1 MKLLLILVGLAAA
14 IALAFKFTTGS
25 SAAAGDQGGH
35 AAAAYVVTRGDL
47 AITVEESGAL
57 KAKNSVSIQPQF
69 QRQGTVA
76 MLVKE
81 GKTVE
86 KDEILCEFEKTEL
99 KNQIEDV
106 KSRLGQAKIALGNA
120 TAEAVIGTRDSVASV
135 EKANF
140 DLEVACNKLE
150 MYEKGEAPNELRQLN
165 LAIEK
170 ARSELRRAEERFS
183 KVPDLR
189 AAGFYTKNEEE
200 LERINVEERRIEVE
214 TAEKK
219 LEQFETYTRPMA
231 SAEHLNAV
239 RDAERAL
246 TNAKE
251 KAQINAKDREAGIAE
266 RENNVK
272 SMEQQLEQL
281 EKELDFMTIRAPQ
294 AGIVLYGEGAG
305 NSWWSRQIKVGA
317 QLWPGNTLF
326 TIPDL
331 SEMQVLTSVH
341 EGDKSMV
348 EVGQRALVTLE
359 TDKSRSFEAE
369 VTKVADVAKPD
380 NWGSSNAGSVFEV
393 EITMKKVDHKF
404 AAGTTAKVEI
414 QVETLKDVVFV
425 PVHAVFAEDGKNHV
439 FVLDGEAWSKR
450 EVTIGKNNSHHVYV
464 AKGLEAGERVLLYD
478 PRSGGPSS
486 SKDSEASKDAAPAA
500 TPSAAA
506 GDAVSAA
513 EGKR

>member
-1 MKLLLILVGLAAA
+1 MKLFLILLGLAAA
-14 IALAFKFTTGS
+14 TALAWRFTNGA
-25 SAAAGDQGGH
+25 SAAAGEQRGH
-35 AAAAYVVTRGDL
+35 AAAAYLVTRGDL

-99 KNQIEDV
+99 KNQIEEV
-106 KSRLGQAKIALGNA
+106 KTRLGQAKIALGNA
-120 TAEAVIGTRDSVASV
+120 TAESAIQTRDSDASV
-135 EKANF
+135 VKADF

-150 MYEKGEAPNELRQLN
+150 MYENGEAPNELRQLN

-219 LEQFETYTRPMA
+219 LELFEVYTRPM
-231 SAEHLNAV
+231 SAAERLNAV
-239 RDAERAL
+239 KDAERAL

-251 KAQINAKDREAGIAE
+251 KAAINAKEREARIVE
-266 RENNVK
+266 HESNVK
-272 SMEQQLEQL
+272 SLEQQLEQL
-281 EKELDFMTIRAPQ
+281 EKELGHMTIRAPQ

-341 EGDKSMV
+341 EGDKTLV
-348 EVGQRALVTLE
+348 EVGQQALVTLE
-359 TDKSRSFEAE
+359 SDKSRSFEAE

-425 PVHAVFAEDGKNHV
+425 PVHAVFAEDGRNHV
-439 FVLDGEAWSKR
+439 FVLDGEEWSKR
-450 EVTIGKNNSHHVYV
+450 EVTIGKNNSHHVHV
-464 AKGLEAGERVLLYD
+464 AKGLEASERVLLYD
-478 PRSGGPSS
+478 PRATGASGSQEAAKPS
-486 SKDSEASKDAAPAA
+486 DAAPAAAPAA
-500 TPSAAA
+500 TP

-513 EGKR
+513 SGAR